1 MQRSIWCLSLLFIY
15 LFIFLVGTKPAL
27 RKEMDEVTAKLGQ
40 TATLKCQIIGRPV
53 PEIKWYKGGKE
64 IKEGRKYAATSD
76 GRNHTLTISTDQ
88 QEDEGLYTCK
98 AVNEAG
104 ECETSGTLVLEA
116 APQFPVP
123 LKDKFFA
130 TCGSTVRIHAVYI
143 GRPQPKIMWLY
154 GAKALEPSEN
164 VIIENTEHYTHLILK
179 NSRKKALKT
188 ERKFEIVTQRPF
200 TLDHAP
206 RVTVRMRSHRV
217 PIGQNTKFT
226 MNVQS
231 KPEAQIKWYHNGL
244 QIEESRKYRIFN
256 MSGVLSLQII
266 DCQEEDSGTY
276 RVVCTNAKGEA
287 SDYATLDVAGG
298 GFSAY
303 ASQRKDEEPPTP
315 FVPEMTKTDYTHVQP
330 KAVLDLLLQT
340 ALLPFKVL

>member
-1 MQRSIWCLSLLFIY
+1 MQRSIWYVLFLNF
-15 LFIFLVGTKPAL
+15 LFGTKPAL
-27 RKEMDEVTAKLGQ
+27 RKEIDEVTAKLGQ

-64 IKEGRKYAATSD
+64 IKEGHKYAATSD

-98 AVNEAG
+98 AVNESG
-104 ECETSGTLVLEA
+104 ECETITEA
-116 APQFPVP
+116 AVITEIPMTSFSPGY
-123 LKDKFFA
+123 A
-130 TCGSTVRIHAVYI
+130 TVTRPKKPSVALAEKEVVRTTSPEKIRPRSPSLDSTEKADTTLDLST
-143 GRPQPKIMWLY
+143 KIDYMSRY
-154 GAKALEPSEN
+154 E
-164 VIIENTEHYTHLILK
+164 
-179 NSRKKALKT
+179 SRKKALKT
-188 ERKFEIVTQRPF
+188 ERKFEIVTQQPF

-226 MNVQS
+226 LNVQY
-231 KPEAQIKWYHNGL
+231 KPEAQIKWYHNGV
-244 QIEESRKYRIFN
+244 QIEESRKYRMFN

-303 ASQRKDEEPPTP
+303 ASQLACHYISGEEKKNNSL
-315 FVPEMTKTDYTHVQP
+315 FVFSLIAICQLY
-330 KAVLDLLLQT
+330 LN
-340 ALLPFKVL
+340 F